1 MAKSI
6 SVNLQSLVHAGSN
19 VNVTGSGGDSNIE
32 ILKRKLAS
40 LQKDLLEAMGEQ
52 SKAGMEKVKL
62 IQMEIQVTQAQLE
75 QLIQQDAKDSAKTHH
90 DKQHIVKASST
101 SERPIISHPDLGN
114 NVDEII

>member
-6 SVNLQSLVHAGSN
+6 SVNLQSLAHAVSVGN
-19 VNVTGSGGDSNIE
+19 TTGSSGGSNIE

-40 LQKDLLEAMGEQ
+40 LEKDLLEAMGEQ

-75 QLIQQDAKDSAKTHH
+75 QLIQQEAKDSAKAHH
-90 DKQHIVKASST
+90 DKQHVLNSGSD
-101 SERPIISHPDLGN
+101 SEKPTKNHPDLGN
-114 NVDEII
+114 NVDEMI